1 MIYVSE
7 DQLSQVEYLIQQSLH
22 GNHVLFDLEC
32 VREIFERNVNRSC
45 SFVEEDAYEV
55 EPLIEKLI
63 LQPTLQQKRAFLEAL
78 DTETLERVVRTY
90 FNIVENNL
98 YESSK
103 EKH

>member
-7 DQLSQVEYLIQQSLH
+7 DQLSQVEYLIEQSMH
-22 GNHVLFDLEC
+22 GNHILFDLEC
-32 VREIFERNVNRSC
+32 VREIFQITPGQTLS
-45 SFVEEDAYEV
+45 EEAAYEV

-78 DTETLERVVRTY
+78 DQDTLSRVVKTY

-103 EKH
+103 TRH